1 MITDRLRTSR
11 RGVIAAVA
19 AFGLAPRATWAD
31 VGSPAYLAAAGL
43 KDGSFVLLGLGED
56 GAERFRVPLPARG
69 HAAAARPRL
78 AEAVAFARRPGRYAL
93 VLDCAEGQVAA
104 ELTPPAGR
112 FFQGHGAFTADGT
125 VLFTTE
131 TAEEGRG
138 VLGVWDARAGYQR
151 IGEVSTG
158 GVGPHE
164 IVRMPDGT
172 RFAVANGGIAT
183 DQDSRTPL
191 NLATMQPSLA
201 FVDAATG
208 GLIEVIDNP
217 PELRLNSIR
226 HIAVA
231 QDGTIAAAL
240 QWEGDELE
248 LPPLL
253 GVYRPGAPALEFL
266 AADDPLQL
274 RTRNYAGSVAI
285 APDASSAAIT
295 APRGGLM
302 LVFDLATG
310 AATSVVSPDLCG
322 VATAGA
328 RFVCTTGEGLFLD
341 PTEGGRRVF
350 AGLAFDNHIVRLT

>member
-1 MITDRLRTSR
+1 MVSGGLRTSR

-93 VLDCAEGQVAA
+93 VLDCADGRVVA
-104 ELTPPAGR
+104 ELAPPAGR
-112 FFQGHGAFTADGT
+112 AFQGHGAFTADGT
-125 VLFTTE
+125 ALFTTE

-138 VLGVWDARAGYQR
+138 LLGVWDARAGYRR
-151 IGEVSTG
+151 IGEVPTG

-164 IVRMPDGT
+164 IVRMPDGG

-191 NLATMQPSLA
+191 NLATMRPSLA
-201 FVDAATG
+201 YVDAATG
-208 GLIEVIDNP
+208 SLVEVIENP

-231 QDGTIAAAL
+231 RDGTLAAAL
-240 QWEGDELE
+240 QWEGDDLAA
-248 LPPLL
+248 PPLL
-253 GVYRPGAPALEFL
+253 GVHRPGAPALAFL
-266 AADDPLQL
+266 AAEEPLQA

-285 APDASSAAIT
+285 APDASAAAIT

-310 AATSVVSPDLCG
+310 AATPVASPDLCG
-322 VATAGA
+322 VAAAGG

-341 PTEGGRRVF
+341 PVGGGRRAF
-350 AGLAFDNHIVRLT
+350 DGLAFDNHIVRLA